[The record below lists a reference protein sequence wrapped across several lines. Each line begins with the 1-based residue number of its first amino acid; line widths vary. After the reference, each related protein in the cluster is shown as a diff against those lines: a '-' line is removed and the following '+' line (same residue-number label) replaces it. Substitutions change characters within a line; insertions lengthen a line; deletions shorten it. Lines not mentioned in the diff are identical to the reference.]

1 MSNIER
7 KYAYYD
13 EGVLPE
19 TGEKGV
25 TYLTLYSSDAGNIY
39 DGWIYDPE
47 NKIPPSG
54 TERTFG
60 YRRPESPQYCWDD
73 EVVVDLSNAQNRQE
87 SSEFASGRIWSFNTN
102 VSPRPII
109 VPDTDIT
116 GLTEDEREAK
126 ATTILFTAIP
136 LVSDSYIQAQIEV
149 QAKCNLSPNNTSGMM
164 RVEAFYI
171 LNDESDR
178 TMRPDPVHTF
188 FVGGPNERRTLPWI
202 YANPALHHDVNNY
215 IGVKVVCTGG
225 TLEIGISDDPEYGN
239 AMITLMS
246 AGLTGDRVLEAQ
258 PVRLWMEGLDHVSYG
273 HELNIEEYDVFA
285 EYDDGSVYLV
295 THFCDF
301 DPKIGTPIYED
312 FTLYAEFG
320 GLMTY
325 MDITV
330 AVLESIELE
339 GLEMFADS
347 YTLDIKD
354 FTVYGYSDDG
364 GIEDLTNIATFSPA
378 MGTTITQDTTL
389 TALVVD
395 PASYDNPYNDII
407 GRYGLGNI
415 DLYNRPIY
423 VWPDETISTVD
434 SMSFSEDG
442 LEILI
447 PTIGVDG
454 QGNPIAMGTQQAIDY
469 YHTTGEY
476 LGKFST
482 IAEADAYGIRLHEQ
496 QEWLYD
502 GDNRL
507 LMDDLQISKAARI
520 SYYTQNG
527 MTYSLYEGGVIIIT
541 GNAESG
547 SGNRITH
554 YPIDLPSGL
563 KNDLQNNSIEE
574 YVLRWEATGKP
585 SGIELLNVTY
595 GSAPNYKGI
604 VRKFENFDNVNIVPF
619 YEGSYWGEE
628 YANAVY
634 INMSRQR
641 LVTSEML
648 EFLGRIDFDHTGN
661 DCPIRL
667 TSYTVGYLDSAFSG
681 CSSLR
686 DVNFMSNWPFG
697 ETFDIS
703 YLFQGCSSLYDV
715 SGLINADMS
724 KITTIGAIFKDC
736 TSLKSVSDLYKWKL
750 PKCQQAAS
758 AFENSG
764 LETTNGIGY
773 WRIGKDVTSENF
785 ITFSTMFNNA
795 KLKNLVSME
804 NFLLDIGS
812 DKGITLS
819 NMFSNNTDLEDISQL
834 AFWSSKSSQ
843 VTNAS
848 GLLYRC
854 TSIEDVSP
862 LFEWT
867 DLTSCWTL
875 QSMLYGTKAVINN
888 EIDDWELGSNCNIQ
902 GLLSE
907 NVFVPSTETGVS
919 YEYVDSPIVSVSGVD
934 WSSVIVNPS
943 QAFNVQDNPTNPS
956 SPEPPRNIYRYP
968 TYKIPGYEDKILY
981 TVYGGAFEYLD
992 LYYITGGH
1000 GYEGRTVVG
1009 TVYIHFINASRLP
1022 QWYMELYRSCYDTY
1036 TRNYYTRRNYTYNGT
1051 TELA

>member
-19 TGEKGV
+19 VGENGV

-39 DGWIYDPE
+39 DGWIYDPD

-73 EVVVDLSNAQNRQE
+73 EVVVDLSNAQNRKE

-136 LVSDSYIQAQIEV
+136 LVSDAYIQAQIEV

-188 FVGGPNERRTLPWI
+188 FVGGPNERRTLPWV
-202 YANPALHHDVNNY
+202 YANPALNHETNNY

-225 TLEIGISDDPEYGN
+225 TLEIGISDAPEYGD

-246 AGLTGDRVLEAQ
+246 AGLTGDKVLEAQ

-273 HELNIEEYDVFA
+273 HKLNVEEYDVFA

-301 DPKIGTPIYED
+301 DPRIGTPIYED

-389 TALVVD
+389 TASVVD
-395 PASYDNPYNDII
+395 PVS
-407 GRYGLGNI
+407 
-415 DLYNRPIY
+415 
-423 VWPDETISTVD
+423 
-434 SMSFSEDG
+434 
-442 LEILI
+442 
-447 PTIGVDG
+447 
-454 QGNPIAMGTQQAIDY
+454 Q
-469 YHTTGEY
+469 
-476 LGKFST
+476 
-482 IAEADAYGIRLHEQ
+482 
-496 QEWLYD
+496 
-502 GDNRL
+502 
-507 LMDDLQISKAARI
+507 LMLTDDLLISKATRI

-527 MTYSLYEGGVIIIT
+527 MTYSLYDSGVIIIT

-554 YPIDLPSGL
+554 YPIDLPSAL
-563 KNDLQNNSIEE
+563 KNDLQSHSIEE

-595 GSAPNYKGI
+595 GSSPNYKGV
-604 VRKFENFDNVNIVPF
+604 VRKFENFDSVNIVPR

-667 TSYTVGYLDSAFSG
+667 ASYYGDGYIDSAFSG

-697 ETFDIS
+697 ETFDAGS
-703 YLFQGCSSLYDV
+703 LFSGCSSLYDI
-715 SGLINADMS
+715 SGLANADMR
-724 KITTIGAIFKDC
+724 KITNIANMFYAC
-736 TSLKSVSDLYKWKL
+736 TSLKSASDLYKWKL
-750 PKCQQAAS
+750 PKCQIAVS
-758 AFENSG
+758 AFASSG

-773 WRIGKDVTSENF
+773 WRIGKDVTSDNYIRLEAM
-785 ITFSTMFNNA
+785 FSNA

-812 DKGITLS
+812 DKFI
-819 NMFSNNTDLEDISQL
+819 NINEMFSNNSDLTDIGQL
-834 AFWSSKSSQ
+834 AFWSDKSGQFSD
-843 VTNAS
+843 A
-848 GLLYRC
+848 GRLLLGC
-854 TSIEDVSP
+854 SNIEDVSP
-862 LFEWT
+862 LFGWT
-867 DLTSCWTL
+867 DLTECANLTG
-875 QSMLYGTKAVINN
+875 MLWNTKAIINN
-888 EIDDWELGSNCNIQ
+888 EIAGWNLNSNCSIKR
-902 GLLSE
+902 LLSIYT
-907 NVFVPSTETGVS
+907 FAPSETRPGHSV
-919 YEYVDSPIVSVSGVD
+919 YIDSPIVSVSSVN
-934 WSSVIVNPS
+934 WSNTIVNPS
-943 QAFNVQDNPTNPS
+943 QAFDVEDNPSNPS
-956 SPEPPRNIYRYP
+956 SWEPRRSVFDYR
-968 TYKIPGYEDKILY
+968 TYEVPGYEGITMY
-981 TVYGGAFEYLD
+981 APYGGAFEYLD
-992 LYYITGGH
+992 LYYITGSH
-1000 GYEGRTVVG
+1000 TFEGRVVSG

-1036 TRNYYTRRNYTYNGT
+1036 TRNYYTRRNYTYTGT

>member
-19 TGEKGV
+19 VGENGV

-39 DGWIYDPE
+39 DGWIYDPD
-47 NKIPPSG
+47 NKIPVSV

-73 EVVVDLSNAQNRQE
+73 EVVVDLSNAQNRKE

-136 LVSDSYIQAQIEV
+136 LVSDAYIQAQIEV

-202 YANPALHHDVNNY
+202 YANPALNHETNNY

-225 TLEIGISDDPEYGN
+225 TLEIGVSDDPEYGD

-246 AGLTGDRVLEAQ
+246 AGLTGDKVLEAQ

-273 HELNIEEYDVFA
+273 HKLSIEEYDVFA

-301 DPKIGTPIYED
+301 DPRIGTPIYED

-339 GLEMFADS
+339 GLEMFTDS

-389 TALVVD
+389 TASVVD
-395 PASYDNPYNDII
+395 PVSQ
-407 GRYGLGNI
+407 LT
-415 DLYNRPIY
+415 L
-423 VWPDETISTVD
+423 T
-434 SMSFSEDG
+434 
-442 LEILI
+442 
-447 PTIGVDG
+447 
-454 QGNPIAMGTQQAIDY
+454 
-469 YHTTGEY
+469 
-476 LGKFST
+476 
-482 IAEADAYGIRLHEQ
+482 
-496 QEWLYD
+496 
-502 GDNRL
+502 
-507 LMDDLQISKAARI
+507 DDLLISKATRI

-527 MTYSLYEGGVIIIT
+527 MTYSLYDSGVIIIT

-554 YPIDLPSGL
+554 YPIDLPSAL
-563 KNDLQNNSIEE
+563 KNDLQSNSIEE

-585 SGIELLNVTY
+585 SGIELLNITY
-595 GSAPNYKGI
+595 GSAPNYKGV
-604 VRKFENFDNVNIVPF
+604 VRKFENFDEVNIVPR

-667 TSYTVGYLDSAFSG
+667 ASYYGDGYIDSAFSG

-686 DVNFMSNWPFG
+686 DVNFMSNWLFG
-697 ETFDIS
+697 ETFDVS
-703 YLFQGCSSLYDV
+703 SLFQGCSSLYDI
-715 SGLINADMS
+715 SGLANADMR
-724 KITTIGAIFKDC
+724 KITTIAGMFQAC

-750 PKCQQAAS
+750 PKCQTAMS
-758 AFENSG
+758 AFASSG
-764 LETTNGIGY
+764 LETTNGVGY
-773 WRIGKDVTSENF
+773 WRIGKEVTSDNY
-785 ITFSTMFNNA
+785 IRLDSMFQNA

-812 DKGITLS
+812 DKTIVIE
-819 NMFSNNTDLEDISQL
+819 NMFADNTDLENISQL
-834 AFWSSKSSQ
+834 AFWSSKSNQFS
-843 VTNAS
+843 NAS

-854 TSIEDVSP
+854 AGIEDASP
-862 LFEWT
+862 LFGWT
-867 DLTSCWTL
+867 DLTSCFTL
-875 QSMLYGTKAVINN
+875 QSMLCGTKAIINN
-888 EIDDWELGSNCNIQ
+888 EIDDWELGNNCNIQ

-907 NVFVPSTETGVS
+907 NVFVPSTELGIT
-919 YEYVDSPIVSVSGVD
+919 YEYTDSPIVSVRGVD

-956 SPEPPRNIYRYP
+956 TPEPPEGTYRYP
-968 TYKIPGYEDKILY
+968 EYKIPGYEDKVMH
-981 TVYGGAFEYLD
+981 TPVGGAFAYLD
-992 LYYITGGH
+992 LYYITGSH
-1000 GYEGRTVVG
+1000 TFEGRVVSG

-1036 TRNYYTRRNYTYNGT
+1036 TRNYYTRRNYTYTGT